1 MQFFPSFPLFFSHKY
16 INLHILLYKGRKAA
30 LFLNKRL
37 TYVFFCAI
45 ISIILKKG
53 ERTVW
58 ILEYLRELNL
68 VSAAVRIALAMIVGG
83 LIGIERGK
91 QGRAAG
97 MRTHILVCIGAALTV
112 MIGFYA
118 RETLGILN
126 SDPLRISAQVIS
138 GIGFLGVGTI
148 LIKGRFQIT
157 GLTTAACVWA
167 TATIGLALGAGFY
180 EGALLGFGAAFLTVT
195 LLHKL
200 EYKLGKHQRRFGMY
214 IEISSDSSIRS
225 MIDHLEAVYA
235 ASGIQVTSPRS
246 GISGNVGIEANISN
260 LKNENPPS
268 KISSE
273 LETLEYVVF
282 AIESV

>member
-1 MQFFPSFPLFFSHKY
+1 MWLVDAYNYLTQF
-16 INLHILLYKGRKAA
+16 NLASVIV
-30 LFLNKRL
+30 RL
-37 TYVFFCAI
+37 V
-45 ISIILKKG
+45 
-53 ERTVW
+53 
-58 ILEYLRELNL
+58 
-68 VSAAVRIALAMIVGG
+68 LAMAVGG

-118 RETLGILN
+118 REVLGITN

-180 EGALLGFGAAFLTVT
+180 AGALVAFAATFLTVT
-195 LLHKL
+195 VLHKL
-200 EYKLGKHQRRFGMY
+200 EYKLGKSQRRYGMY
-214 IEISSDSSIRS
+214 VEISSDRHIRAA
-225 MIDHLEAVYA
+225 ITYLETTFG
-235 ASGIQVTSPRS
+235 ASGIQVTAPRS
-246 GISGNVGIEANISN
+246 GVSGNVGIEANISN
-260 LKNENPPS
+260 LKNENPPLMLTE
-268 KISSE
+268 KLEE
-273 LETLEYVVF
+273 LDYVVF